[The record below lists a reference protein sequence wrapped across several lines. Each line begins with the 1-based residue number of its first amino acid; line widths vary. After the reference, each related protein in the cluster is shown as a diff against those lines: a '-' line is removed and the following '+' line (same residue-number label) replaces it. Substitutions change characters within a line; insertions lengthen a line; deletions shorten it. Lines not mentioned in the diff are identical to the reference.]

1 MKTKHT
7 QGEWVISHGANF
19 TPTIGSAVLHQ
30 PIAHLCNMTDTK
42 KFCEEAEANAKLI
55 AAAPELLQALIK
67 ANNLLQGLNIVAEEK
82 NAVAIILS
90 DMQDAIN
97 KATK

>member
-7 QGEWVISHGANF
+7 QGEWEVHYFGDNGNRKTRVHCQNVTIAN
-19 TPTIGSAVLHQ
+19 VLQ
-30 PIAHLCNMTDTK
+30 ID
-42 KFCEEAEANAKLI
+42 EVEANAKLI